1 MSQNTFRIK
10 NYKIRPLADF
20 RIFSRALESV
30 RGFFLTLRMAILVA
44 ETKICEHFIDLQ
56 LMGKMVSETNFVHS
70 KVVFSPAYRKKKV
83 PFFSKSSIGPI
94 LTFLILRVTD
104 M

>member
-30 RGFFLTLRMAILVA
+30 RGFFLTIRMAIPVA
-44 ETKICEHFIDLQ
+44 ETKIYEHFIDLQ

-70 KVVFSPAYRKKKV
+70 KVVFSPAYRKKSA
-83 PFFSKSSIGPI
+83 FFSKSSIGPI
-94 LTFLILRVTD
+94 LTFFILRVTD